1 MAEAGVVGHAFNG
14 SRSKEDL
21 GFKASLGLSLCLVLK
36 RAETHQIPLS
46 HQNRNNLLT
55 RKI

>member
-55 RKI
+55 RKT